1 MTVYALLFYII
12 AAFILASTA
21 VAVTRRHLVHAA
33 IFLALSFFGSAM
45 LFYLLGAPLLAVLEV
60 IVYVGAIMVLF
71 LFVIMMV
78 EVRERGAGGLPRGQ
92 LAGAAALGVVYLAAA
107 VMLVRAAAIDGNA
120 PLKAAVAEPGVFGQ
134 YLFQQHW
141 LSIEIASFLLL
152 IALVGVLHLGR
163 DIRRRQTRIHGEKA
177 S

>member
-1 MTVYALLFYII
+1 MSVYATLFYII

-21 VAVTRRHLVHAA
+21 IAVTRRHLVHAA
-33 IFLALSFFGSAM
+33 IFLALSFFGTAM
-45 LFYLLGAPLLAVLEV
+45 LFYLLGAPLLAMLEV

-78 EVRERGAGGLPRGQ
+78 EVREKDLGGLSRGQ
-92 LAGAAALGVVYLAAA
+92 QAAAALLGIVYVAAA
-107 VMLVRAAAIDGNA
+107 VKLVRATAVEGNA
-120 PLKAAVAEPGVFGQ
+120 ALPAAVAEPSVFGE
-134 YLFQQHW
+134 YLFRQHW
-141 LSIEIASFLLL
+141 LSIEIASLLLL

-163 DIRRRQTRIHGEKA
+163 DIRRRQTGREDA

>member
-1 MTVYALLFYII
+1 MSVYAILFYAI

-21 VAVTRRHLVHAA
+21 IAVTRRHLVHAA
-33 IFLALSFFGSAM
+33 VFLALSFFGSAM

-78 EVRERGAGGLPRGQ
+78 EVKGKDSGALTRGQ
-92 LAGAAALGVVYLAAA
+92 QVAAALLGIVYVAAA
-107 VMLVRAAAIDGNA
+107 VMLVHAAAAGGNA
-120 PLKAAVAEPGVFGQ
+120 ALPAAVAEPAVFGE
-134 YLFQQHW
+134 YLFRQHW
-141 LSIEIASFLLL
+141 LSIEIASLLLL

-163 DIRRRQTRIHGEKA
+163 DIRRRQTGKENA

>member
-1 MTVYALLFYII
+1 MTIYAFLFYII
-12 AAFILASTA
+12 AAIILAST
-21 VAVTRRHLVHAA
+21 VIAVTRRNLVHAA
-33 IFLALSFFGSAM
+33 ISLAVSFFGSAM

-71 LFVIMMV
+71 LFVIMMIKSGTKGDSGPS
-78 EVRERGAGGLPRGQ
+78 RGHQ
-92 LAGAAALGVVYLAAA
+92 LGAALLAITYVTAA
-107 VMLVRAAAIDGNA
+107 VMLVRAVGAGGDAA
-120 PLKAAVAEPGVFGQ
+120 LEAAMANPAVFGQ
-134 YLFQQHW
+134 YLFQRHW

-163 DIRRRQTRIHGEKA
+163 DIRHRQTRAGEEDP

>member
-1 MTVYALLFYII
+1 MSVYAILFYAI

-21 VAVTRRHLVHAA
+21 IAVTRRHLVHAA
-33 IFLALSFFGSAM
+33 VFLALSFFGSAM
-45 LFYLLGAPLLAVLEV
+45 LFYLLGAPLLAMLEV

-78 EVRERGAGGLPRGQ
+78 EIKGKDAGGLSGGQ
-92 LAGAAALGVVYLAAA
+92 QVAAGLLGVVYVAAA
-107 VMLVRAAAIDGNA
+107 VMLVRAAAADGNA
-120 PLKAAVAEPGVFGQ
+120 ALPAAMAEPAVFGE
-134 YLFQQHW
+134 YLFRQHW

-163 DIRRRQTRIHGEKA
+163 DIRRRQTGKENA